1 MASLTLWK
9 TIKRYPMAPAIDTI
23 YMVEA
28 SAQLRNIQKNLLC
41 GPDARLVESRD
52 GWKGICKHTNVPI
65 IWTETIEA
73 VPKRKTGTSRPPP
86 SYRR

>member
-1 MASLTLWK
+1 MDPLTPWQ
-9 TIKRYPMAPAIDTI
+9 TIKRYPMTPAIDTI

-41 GPDARLVESRD
+41 GPDARLVECKE

-73 VPKRKTGTSRPPP
+73 VPKRKTGAYTPASD
-86 SYRR
+86 